1 MRAVHYPGL
10 DDPWR
15 ARAARF
21 MDGFGAMLS
30 FEVRGDPHAVCA
42 ARARSSRTRRA
53 LGGVESLIDRRG
65 PALLRLSVGCE
76 HVEDLWRD
84 LAAALQISG

>member
-1 MRAVHYPGL
+1 
-10 DDPWR
+10 
-15 ARAARF
+15 

-30 FEVRGDPHAVCA
+30 FEIDGDPLAVC
-42 ARARSSRTRRA
+42 RAVSVITHAKS

-65 PALLRLSVGCE
+65 SSLLRLSVGCE

-84 LAAALQISG
+84 LSGALQISG